1 MKYRCEAPTVGGFV
15 QQVAVSY
22 LTHGYLFYVSGVI
35 PEAKDPGAVDE
46 KLIDK
51 YGIAVSR
58 WSRARR
64 KRTGVASVQYLR
76 HRRFFLITATHGE
89 HDFFAEE
96 AACIRDFRETPLKFG
111 SYAISHRGG
120 HPHVRIA
127 QPTMLDLKAYFLER
141 SCHRSAER
149 LGREFASLPFEPW
162 APVRRQLLQL
172 LSAVNAKRR
181 EAGFEP
187 VPRECLRFRRRIYR
201 VFDDDEDDLDRVA

>member
-22 LTHGYLFYVSGVI
+22 LPHGYLFYVSGVI
-35 PEAKDPGAVDE
+35 PETKDPAALDE

-51 YGIAVSR
+51 YRIAVSR

-64 KRTGVASVQYLR
+64 RRTGAASVQYLR
-76 HRRFFLITATHGE
+76 HRRFFLLAATHGE
-89 HDFFAEE
+89 HEFFAEE
-96 AACIRDFRETPLKFG
+96 AVNIRDFRETPLKFG

-120 HPHVRIA
+120 HAHVRIV

-141 SCHRSAER
+141 CCHRSAAR
-149 LGREFASLPFEPW
+149 LAAELASLPFEPY
-162 APVRRQLLQL
+162 APVRRQFLQI

-187 VPRECLRFRRRIYR
+187 VARECLRFKRRIYK
-201 VFDDDEDDLDRVA
+201 VFEDKDDLDRAA